1 MGCGFASFISAFR
14 AFTYCHFKVM
24 RKEVMPVQIMKTVK
38 PIMKSAGNSSSPKTI
53 MTMPTTKPKKDILL

>member
-1 MGCGFASFISAFR
+1 MGCGFASFISVFR

-53 MTMPTTKPKKDILL
+53 MTMLMTRPEKAILL